1 MVMPR
6 RWLLLAAALA
16 AVASPVGSAQAG
28 DVAPSGTWV
37 GRSGII
43 GYADSPERL
52 AQLTLTTTATGARV
66 VATGPTGASH
76 DATSARATCTSRFA
90 AEGSR
95 TGWWYYRQR
104 PGGTIQGEG
113 GLETG
118 PCSSRP
124 ELVMRI
130 RRAGA
135 KLKVEFGISSR
146 GGAQS
151 FVHRAYVAR
160 R

>member
-1 MVMPR
+1 MVGSR
-6 RWLLLAAALA
+6 RWLLVAAALA
-16 AVASPVGSAQAG
+16 AVAVPAGSAQAG
-28 DVAPSGTWV
+28 DAAPSGTWV
-37 GRSGII
+37 GRSGVI
-43 GYADSPERL
+43 GYADPPERL

-76 DATSARATCTSRFA
+76 DATSARATCRSSFV
-90 AEGSR
+90 AEGPR
-95 TGWWYYRQR
+95 AGWWYYRQR
-104 PGGTIQGEG
+104 PGGTVQGEG

-135 KLKVEFGISSR
+135 KLKVEFGTRSR
-146 GGAQS
+146 GGSES
-151 FVHRAYVAR
+151 FLHRAYVAR